1 MKNVKT
7 FLTTFYN
14 ETVGGI
20 PVVIKMAV
28 PNKGRLN
35 ERAVELLQ
43 KSGID
48 LGEEWGRK
56 LYVTAK
62 EQDIEIMFI
71 RAQDIPAFVATGA
84 IDIGI
89 TGEDLAAESGFKIK
103 KLMDLEFGYCRLS
116 VAAPEASGI
125 KSAKDIPDGSKVA
138 TSFPNL
144 TKEYFKSIGKKVTII
159 EVSGAAE
166 IMPYLGISDLISDLV
181 ASGSTL
187 KMNRL
192 VEVSKIMDSQ
202 AAIYSSEA
210 SLKKYGAKITDVVA
224 SIKSAMA
231 AEDRKYLMANVPKNK
246 LKEVQKV
253 IPGINGPTVL
263 NITGNDDMVAVHAV
277 IRSKDVYNTVNDL
290 KRLGAK
296 GILTLSID
304 RLVE

>member
-1 MKNVKT
+1 M
-7 FLTTFYN
+7 
-14 ETVGGI
+14 
-20 PVVIKMAV
+20 VIKLAV

-35 ERAVELLQ
+35 ERAVELLL

-56 LYVTAK
+56 LYVMAK
-62 EQDIEIMFI
+62 DQDIEVMFV
-71 RAQDIPAFVATGA
+71 RAQDIPAFIATGA

-89 TGEDLAAESGFKIK
+89 TGEDLAAESGYKIK

-116 VAAPEASGI
+116 IAAPEASGI
-125 KSAKDIPDGSKVA
+125 RTADDIPNGSKVA

-144 TKEYFKSIGKKVTII
+144 TKKYFKSIGKDVSII

-166 IMPYLGISDLISDLV
+166 IMPYLGISDLIADLV

-192 VEVSKIMDSQ
+192 VEVSKILDSQ
-202 AAIYSSEA
+202 AAIYSSDV
-210 SLKKYGAKITDVVA
+210 SMKKYGAQITDVVA
-224 SIKSAMA
+224 SLKSVMA
-231 AEDRKYLMANVPKNK
+231 AEERKYLMANVPKKK
-246 LKEVQKV
+246 LKEVQKI
-253 IPGINGPTVL
+253 IPGINGPTIL
-263 NITGNDDMVAVHAV
+263 NIAGNDDIVAVHAV
-277 IRSKDVYNTVNDL
+277 IRSKDVYNAVNDL

>member
-1 MKNVKT
+1 
-7 FLTTFYN
+7 
-14 ETVGGI
+14 
-20 PVVIKMAV
+20 VVIKLAV

-35 ERAVELLQ
+35 ERAVELLL

-56 LYVTAK
+56 LYVMAK
-62 EQDIEIMFI
+62 DQDIEVMFV
-71 RAQDIPAFVATGA
+71 RAQDIPAFIATGA

-89 TGEDLAAESGFKIK
+89 TGEDLAAESGYKIK

-116 VAAPEASGI
+116 IAAPEASGI
-125 KSAKDIPDGSKVA
+125 RTADDIPNGSKVA

-144 TKEYFKSIGKKVTII
+144 TKKYFKSIGKDVSII

-166 IMPYLGISDLISDLV
+166 IMPYLGISDLIADLV

-192 VEVSKIMDSQ
+192 VEVSKILDSQ
-202 AAIYSSEA
+202 AAIYSSDV
-210 SLKKYGAKITDVVA
+210 SMKKYGAQITDVVA
-224 SIKSAMA
+224 SLKSVMA
-231 AEDRKYLMANVPKNK
+231 AEERKYLMANVPKKK

-253 IPGINGPTVL
+253 IPGINGPTIL
-263 NITGNDDMVAVHAV
+263 NIAGNDDIVAVHAV
-277 IRSKDVYNTVNDL
+277 IRSKDVYNAVNDL

>member
-1 MKNVKT
+1 M
-7 FLTTFYN
+7 
-14 ETVGGI
+14 
-20 PVVIKMAV
+20 VIKMAI

-35 ERAVELLQ
+35 ERAVELLL

-56 LYVTAK
+56 LYVMAK
-62 EQDIEIMFI
+62 DQDIEVMFV
-71 RAQDIPAFVATGA
+71 RAQDIPAFIATGA

-89 TGEDLAAESGFKIK
+89 TGEDLAAESGYKIK

-125 KSAKDIPDGSKVA
+125 RTAEDIPNGAKVA

-144 TKEYFKSIGKKVTII
+144 TKKYFKSIGKDVSVI
-159 EVSGAAE
+159 EISGAAE

-192 VEVSKIMDSQ
+192 IEVSKILDSQ
-202 AAIYSSEA
+202 AAVYSSDA
-210 SLKKYGAKITDVVA
+210 SLKKFGGQITDVVA
-224 SIKSAMA
+224 SLKSVMA
-231 AEDRKYLMANVPKNK
+231 AEERKYLMANVPKKK

-253 IPGINGPTVL
+253 IPGIDGPTIL
-263 NITGNDDMVAVHAV
+263 NITGNDDVVAVHVV
-277 IRSKDVYNTVNDL
+277 IRSKDVYNAVNDL

>member
-1 MKNVKT
+1 MALK
-7 FLTTFYN
+7 
-14 ETVGGI
+14 I
-20 PVVIKMAV
+20 AV

-35 ERAVELLQ
+35 ERAVELLL

-48 LGEEWGRK
+48 LGEDWGRK

-62 EQDIEIMFI
+62 DQDIEIMFV
-71 RAQDIPAFVATGA
+71 RAQDIPAFIASGS
-84 IDIGI
+84 IDLGI
-89 TGEDLAAESGFKIK
+89 TGEDLAAESGYNIK

-125 KSAKDIPDGSKVA
+125 GSIEDVQNGSRVA

-144 TKEYFKSIGKKVTII
+144 TKKFFKSKGKDVKII

-166 IMPYLGISDLISDLV
+166 IMPYLGVSDLIVDLV

-192 VEVSKIMDSQ
+192 AEVAKILDSQ
-202 AAIYSSEA
+202 AAIYTSES
-210 SLKKYGAKITDVVA
+210 SLKTKKSEMADVVD
-224 SIKSAMA
+224 SIKSVMV
-231 AEDRKYLMANVPKNK
+231 AEERKYLMADVPKNK
-246 LKEVQKV
+246 LKMVEKLF
-253 IPGINGPTVL
+253 PGIGGPTVL
-263 NITGNDDMVAVHAV
+263 TIAGNDEMVAIHVV
-277 IRSKDVYNTVNDL
+277 IGSKDVYKAVNDL

-296 GILTLSID
+296 GILTISID

>member
-1 MKNVKT
+1 M
-7 FLTTFYN
+7 
-14 ETVGGI
+14 
-20 PVVIKMAV
+20 VIKMAV

-35 ERAVELLQ
+35 ERAVELLI

-48 LGEEWGRK
+48 LGEDWGRK

-71 RAQDIPAFVATGA
+71 RAQDIPAFIATGA

-89 TGEDLAAESGFKIK
+89 TGEDLTAESGYKIK
-103 KLMDLEFGYCRLS
+103 KLMDLEFGICRLS

-125 KSAKDIPDGSKVA
+125 KCMDDIPDGAKVA

-144 TKEYFKSIGKKVTII
+144 TKKFFKKMNKNVSVI

-166 IMPYLGISDLISDLV
+166 IMPYLGISDMIVDLV

-192 VEVSKIMDSQ
+192 LEVSKIMDSQ
-202 AAIYSSEA
+202 AAIYSSDG
-210 SLKKYGAKITDVVA
+210 SLKKHGAAITDVVA
-224 SIKSAMA
+224 SIKSVIA
-231 AEDRKYLMANVPKNK
+231 AEDRKYIMADVPKNK
-246 LKEVQKV
+246 LSKV
-253 IPGINGPTVL
+253 EKILPGIGGPTIL
-263 NITGNDDMVAVHAV
+263 NIAGNDKMVAVHAV
-277 IRSKDVYNTVNDL
+277 IHSKDVYKAVNEL
-290 KRLGAK
+290 ERLGAK

>member
-1 MKNVKT
+1 MAV
-7 FLTTFYN
+7 
-14 ETVGGI
+14 
-20 PVVIKMAV
+20 KMAV

-35 ERAVELLQ
+35 ERAVELLL

-56 LYVTAK
+56 LYVTAM
-62 EQDIEIMFI
+62 EQDIEVMFL
-71 RAQDIPAFVATGA
+71 RAQDIPAFIAAGA

-89 TGEDLAAESGFKIK
+89 TGEDLAAESGYKLK
-103 KLMDLEFGYCRLS
+103 KLTDLEFGYCRLS

-125 KSAKDIPDGSKVA
+125 KKGEDIPNGSKVA

-144 TKEYFKSIGKKVTII
+144 TKKFFKSIGKDVSII
-159 EVSGAAE
+159 EISGAAE
-166 IMPYLGISDLISDLV
+166 IMPHLGVSDIIVDLV

-192 VEVSKIMDSQ
+192 AEVSKIMDSQ
-202 AAIYSSEA
+202 AAVFTSDQSM
-210 SLKKYGAKITDVVA
+210 KKKGPEITDVVA
-224 SIKSAMA
+224 SIKSVMA
-231 AEDRKYLMANVPKNK
+231 AEDRKYLMADVPKSK
-246 LKEVQKV
+246 LGEVEK
-253 IPGINGPTVL
+253 ILPGIGGPTVL
-263 NITGNDDMVAVHAV
+263 NIAGNDKMVAVHAV
-277 IRSKDVYNTVNDL
+277 IRSKDVYKAVNDL

>member
-1 MKNVKT
+1 
-7 FLTTFYN
+7 
-14 ETVGGI
+14 
-20 PVVIKMAV
+20 VVIKLAV

-35 ERAVELLQ
+35 ERAVELLL

-56 LYVTAK
+56 LYVMAK
-62 EQDIEIMFI
+62 DQDIEVMFV
-71 RAQDIPAFVATGA
+71 RAQDIPAFIATGA

-89 TGEDLAAESGFKIK
+89 TGEDLAAESGYKIK

-116 VAAPEASGI
+116 IAAPEASGI
-125 KSAKDIPDGSKVA
+125 RTADDIPNGSKVA

-144 TKEYFKSIGKKVTII
+144 TKKYFKSIGKDVSII

-166 IMPYLGISDLISDLV
+166 IMPYLGISDLIADLV

-192 VEVSKIMDSQ
+192 VEVSKILDSQ
-202 AAIYSSEA
+202 AAIYSSDA
-210 SLKKYGAKITDVVA
+210 SMKKYGAQITDVVA
-224 SIKSAMA
+224 SLKSVMA
-231 AEDRKYLMANVPKNK
+231 AEERKYLMANVPKKK

-253 IPGINGPTVL
+253 IPGINGPTIL
-263 NITGNDDMVAVHAV
+263 NIAGNDDIVAVHAV
-277 IRSKDVYNTVNDL
+277 IRSKDVYNAVNDL